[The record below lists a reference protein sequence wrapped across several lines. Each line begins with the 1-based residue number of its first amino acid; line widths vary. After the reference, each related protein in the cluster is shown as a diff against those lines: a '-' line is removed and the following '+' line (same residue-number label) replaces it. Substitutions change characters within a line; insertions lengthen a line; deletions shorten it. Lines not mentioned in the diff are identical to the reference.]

1 MVYKMIKKFLVVVA
15 AIGACVWLGFFIK
28 SYNSNTTFN
37 AQQRFKRIMD
47 TVDEK
52 THALLKQ
59 ADEQK
64 KKAFQMVKEKED
76 NILRQQQKELFD
88 QY

>member
-1 MVYKMIKKFLVVVA
+1 MIKKVLILVV
-15 AIGACVWLGFFIK
+15 AIGASIWLGLFIK

-37 AQQRFKRIMD
+37 AQQRFKKIMD

-52 THALLKQ
+52 TIALLKE
-59 ADEQK
+59 ADDKK
-64 KKAFQMVKEKED
+64 KKAFQMVKDKED

>member
-1 MVYKMIKKFLVVVA
+1 MIKKFLILVV
-15 AIGACVWLGFFIK
+15 AIGASIWLGLFIK

-37 AQQRFKRIMD
+37 AQQRFKKIMD

-52 THALLKQ
+52 THALLKE
-59 ADEQK
+59 ADDKK
-64 KKAFQMVKEKED
+64 KKAFQMLKDKED